1 MGWGVFDYP
10 SPPEQTMP
18 ICPEC
23 GEECETIYRG
33 RDGQILGCE
42 NCVDALNA
50 YDWEEMNRDE

>member
-1 MGWGVFDYP
+1 MGWGVHDYP
-10 SPPEQTMP
+10 EPPEQDMP

-42 NCVDALNA
+42 NCVDELNA
-50 YDWEEMNRDE
+50 YDWSEMNE

>member
-1 MGWGVFDYP
+1 MGWGIFSNP
-10 SPPEQTMP
+10 EPPEQNMP
-18 ICPEC
+18 RCPEC

-50 YDWEEMNRDE
+50 YDWEEMNE